1 MGKII
6 GLSGYARSGK
16 DEFFKIT
23 SKLFPEMKVLRL
35 GFADGLKSYLN
46 DFLIKET
53 GFSAFT
59 MDEQEKKIIRPYLVS
74 IANYY
79 RFKTGGKFWIDNW
92 EKERKK
98 MSNDYDL
105 LFVTDVRFVN
115 ELVFLKNEKKS
126 LNISISLLENGKQ
139 TQPANISEA
148 NDTSATKSLC
158 DLSFTWDKSE
168 DEDYKTEMVSK
179 FYDSNQRIFLR

>member
-23 SKLFPEMKVLRL
+23 SKLFPEMKILRL
-35 GFADGLKSYLN
+35 GFADGLKSYLD
-46 DFLIKET
+46 DFLIEET

-59 MDEQEKKIIRPYLVS
+59 DNEEEKKIIRPYLVS

-98 MSNDYDL
+98 ISNDYDF
-105 LFVTDVRFVN
+105 LFVPDVRFVN
-115 ELVFLKNEKKS
+115 ELVFLKNEKRS
-126 LNISISLLENGKQ
+126 TNIDVNLTSNGVSNP
-139 TQPANISEA
+139 PANISEA
-148 NDTSATKSLC
+148 NQTSSTKSFC
-158 DLSFTWDKSE
+158 DLKFTWEKSD
-168 DEDYKTEMVSK
+168 DEDYKMKTVQN
-179 FYDSNQRIFLR
+179 FYDIHKGIFFK